1 MGPCYRK
8 LRASL
13 SLGARDM
20 VLGVGH
26 FHSQQTPSTME
37 GEGEEEREVRRIL
50 PGLVERKSVN
60 FEISSMERYAY
71 L

>member
-1 MGPCYRK
+1 
-8 LRASL
+8 
-13 SLGARDM
+13 
-20 VLGVGH
+20 
-26 FHSQQTPSTME
+26 ME